1 MKLKKMTIAL
11 SVSAVLLSFVCNST
25 VEASETDTNSS
36 QTVQKLPLTK
46 KIHGVKRWGPW
57 HSSASTD
64 PVDTPWEIPYNDG
77 TYNGYLHREN
87 MYQEFRNNK
96 IRWIVYYGG
105 TVRLRSHGAI
115 MPYKNNIQE

>member
-1 MKLKKMTIAL
+1 MRQKLKRVKKG
-11 SVSAVLLSFVCNST
+11 VLLSFVCNST

-64 PVDTPWEIPYNDG
+64 
-77 TYNGYLHREN
+77 L
-87 MYQEFRNNK
+87 
-96 IRWIVYYGG
+96 
-105 TVRLRSHGAI
+105 
-115 MPYKNNIQE
+115 